1 MAKSSDRGGGPGT
14 YTSGGVRCT
23 MDAPFKQG
31 SRKGSQ
37 ENMGKPFN
45 SPRAGGDNGLPTYI
59 YDNIGGKGKAPTPNS
74 VNSVGTILTNPKG
87 PRR

>member
-1 MAKSSDRGGGPGT
+1 MPKSNDRGGGPGT

-23 MDAPFKQG
+23 LDAPWKNG
-31 SRKGSQ
+31 ANKGSQ

-45 SPRAGGDNGLPTYI
+45 AGRSGGDNTLPTYI
-59 YDNIGGKGKAPTPNS
+59 YDDLGGKAKAPA
-74 VNSVGTILTNPKG
+74 VNSVSSAGTILTNPKG